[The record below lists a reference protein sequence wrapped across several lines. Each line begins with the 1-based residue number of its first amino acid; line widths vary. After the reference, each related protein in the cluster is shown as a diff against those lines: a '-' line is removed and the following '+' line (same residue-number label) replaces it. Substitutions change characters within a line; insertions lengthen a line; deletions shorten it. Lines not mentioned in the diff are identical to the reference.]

1 VTLDTTRQLARYV
14 PEGRIIVSES
24 GLYTA
29 DDLAELARFGAR
41 DELRELRLCFVD
53 VDGDGHET
61 RIGVGIGLVK
71 SGQVWSGLVKPRQ
84 KKNKNGRCAARA
96 P

>member
-1 VTLDTTRQLARYV
+1 MAW
-14 PEGRIIVSES
+14 S
-24 GLYTA
+24 
-29 DDLAELARFGAR
+29 
-41 DELRELRLCFVD
+41 
-53 VDGDGHET
+53 
-61 RIGVGIGLVK
+61 GLVK